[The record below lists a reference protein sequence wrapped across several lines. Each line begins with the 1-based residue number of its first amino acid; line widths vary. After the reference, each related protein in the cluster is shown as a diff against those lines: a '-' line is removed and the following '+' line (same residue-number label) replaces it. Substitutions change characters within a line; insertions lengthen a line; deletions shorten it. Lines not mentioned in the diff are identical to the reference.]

1 LLSRGAPPC
10 ITGDVEKGA
19 ESMTVQV
26 SQDPAGSE
34 EPHDEGGS
42 REFGNAGVG
51 AASALEQMKWQH
63 ERRHKRLHGA
73 KGVAP
78 QREDDSNHDR

>member
-1 LLSRGAPPC
+1 M
-10 ITGDVEKGA
+10 TG
-19 ESMTVQV
+19 QV

-42 REFGNAGVG
+42 GEFGNAGVG

-63 ERRHKRLHGA
+63 ERRRKRLHGA
-73 KGVAP
+73 SGIAP
-78 QREDDSNHDR
+78 QCEDDTNHAR

>member
-1 LLSRGAPPC
+1 M
-10 ITGDVEKGA
+10 TGK
-19 ESMTVQV
+19 V

-42 REFGNAGVG
+42 GEFGNAGVG
-51 AASALEQMKWQH
+51 AASALEQMKSQR

-73 KGVAP
+73 KGAAP
-78 QREDDSNHDR
+78 QREDDTNHER